1 MTFELENNKQK
12 MLNKKNHSKRARACL
27 FAGYNPDGKVYPY
40 IIDYLEELARH
51 CDIFYMADGEID
63 TDGERALKKYC
74 TKVWSVKHGK
84 YDFGSYSELANIYVG
99 WDALYQYD
107 EVIFANDSCFC
118 VQPFDAVFAK
128 MDREACDVWAL
139 LATDENNKD
148 YLYTLD
154 EYLAIPSKKLPLFC
168 LGSYFL
174 VFRGDVIRDIDFQ
187 EFINSVQKEAGRY
200 DVCVKYEMGLTS
212 FLKKKGFKLSAY
224 IKIVYR
230 NVTIYDEQ
238 AFRLLKK
245 GFPLIKTRIFRDN
258 PLSIPNLADW
268 SLIISRYVN
277 NNKIFAYLDQIGFV
291 WKQELLTFHVTPKLS
306 FSARWLPPIFRM
318 GIRNALKLM
327 IPPQLL
333 SYYRQL
339 RDIRRKKKVPHQFLP
354 LVLSAEINI
363 DKKRVTNNRL
373 FSQEPPVKRK
383 QYDSLVIFFNV
394 ANDTIGG
401 GMLSI
406 NRFVA
411 KSIEI
416 APEFGFDVIVSGLP
430 LENPVVSYSKFSAA
444 SPMVDFADISARFQI
459 DKLILHIPEL
469 YVPMFIDGL
478 TTKQRRWLKT
488 IGYLQINILDQNHD
502 FFPDRYYI
510 ECCRELTDDV
520 TITTAHVRYTS
531 QDMASKY
538 DCPVTLLTPFL
549 PEFYRVPYQDKEKI
563 IAISPDD
570 GPMDQEIT
578 KEQILQM
585 LASEF
590 PEYKIEIINNLSLEE
605 YKRLISSARF
615 TITFGEGYDGYF
627 IEPFLSDSLAFAV
640 YNETFFPK
648 DFAHSPTVYDSWS
661 ALFANIVADI
671 RKLEQDSKLYRKIG
685 IATEKIIRQY
695 TNNDISMKNL
705 KSFYR
710 REFDYLPEIY
720 QNDALFEKGSDQIS
734 GLEICNGKLLTG
746 K

>member
-1 MTFELENNKQK
+1 MP
-12 MLNKKNHSKRARACL
+12 NKKNHFKRARACL

-63 TDGERALKKYC
+63 SDGERALKKYC

-128 MDREACDVWAL
+128 MDREACDAWGL

-174 VFRGDVIRDIDFQ
+174 VFRGDVVRDIDFQ

-245 GFPLIKTRIFRDN
+245 GFPLIKARIFRDN

-277 NNKIFAYLDQIGFV
+277 NNKIFGYLDQIGFV
-291 WKQELLTFHVTPKLS
+291 WEQALLTFHVTPKLS
-306 FSARWLPPIFRM
+306 FSARWVPPIFRM
-318 GIRNALKLM
+318 GVRNALKLM

-354 LVLSAEINI
+354 LVLPAEINI
-363 DKKRVTNNRL
+363 DEKRITNKKLVGK
-373 FSQEPPVKRK
+373 EKAIKRQ
-383 QYDSLVIFFNV
+383 QYAYLVIFFNV

-416 APEFGFDVIVSGLP
+416 APEFGFEVIVSGLP

-469 YVPMFIDGL
+469 YVPIFIDGL
-478 TTKQRRWLKT
+478 TTKQRRWIKS
-488 IGYLQINILDQNHD
+488 IAYLQINILDQNHD

-531 QDMASKY
+531 QEMASKY

-549 PEFYRVPYQDKEKI
+549 PEFYRTPFQNKEKI

-570 GPMDQEIT
+570 GPIDGEVT
-578 KEQILQM
+578 KEEVLRLLRRELPDYQV
-585 LASEF
+585 
-590 PEYKIEIINNLSLEE
+590 KIINNLSLEE
-605 YKRLISSARF
+605 YKYLISKARF

-627 IEPFLSDSLAFAV
+627 IEPFLSDSIAFAV
-640 YNETFFPK
+640 YNQTFFPRE
-648 DFAHSPTVYDSWS
+648 FAGMPTVYDSWTL
-661 ALFANIVADI
+661 LFKSIIKDI
-671 RKLEQDSKLYRKIG
+671 RKFEMDPQIYRKIG
-685 IATEKIIRQY
+685 QDTEKFIRRY
-695 TNNDISMKNL
+695 TNNELSMNNL
-705 KSFYR
+705 KCFYNR
-710 REFDYLPEIY
+710 RFNYLPEIY
-720 QNDALFEKGSDQIS
+720 QDDPLFDKGSDQVSIMEE
-734 GLEICNGKLLTG
+734 LN
-746 K
+746 

>member
-1 MTFELENNKQK
+1 MP
-12 MLNKKNHSKRARACL
+12 NKKNHFKRARACL

-63 TDGERALKKYC
+63 SDGERALKKYC

-128 MDREACDVWAL
+128 MDREACDAWGL

-174 VFRGDVIRDIDFQ
+174 VFRGDVVRDIDFQ

-245 GFPLIKTRIFRDN
+245 GFPLIKARIFRDN

-277 NNKIFAYLDQIGFV
+277 NNKIFGYLDQIGFV
-291 WKQELLTFHVTPKLS
+291 WEQALLTFHVTPKLS
-306 FSARWLPPIFRM
+306 FSARWVPPIFRM
-318 GIRNALKLM
+318 GVRNALKLM

-354 LVLSAEINI
+354 LVLPAELNI
-363 DKKRVTNNRL
+363 DEKRITNKKLVGK
-373 FSQEPPVKRK
+373 EKAIKRQ
-383 QYDSLVIFFNV
+383 QYAYLVIFFNV

-416 APEFGFDVIVSGLP
+416 APEFGFEVIVSGLP

-469 YVPMFIDGL
+469 YVPIFIDGL
-478 TTKQRRWLKT
+478 TTKQRRWIKS
-488 IGYLQINILDQNHD
+488 IAYLQINILDQNHD

-531 QDMASKY
+531 QEMASKY

-549 PEFYRVPYQDKEKI
+549 PEFYRTPFQNKEKI

-570 GPMDQEIT
+570 GPIDGEVT
-578 KEQILQM
+578 KEEVLRLLRRELPDYQV
-585 LASEF
+585 
-590 PEYKIEIINNLSLEE
+590 KIINNLSLEE
-605 YKRLISSARF
+605 YKYLISKARF

-627 IEPFLSDSLAFAV
+627 IEPFLSDSIAFAV
-640 YNETFFPK
+640 YNQTFFPRE
-648 DFAHSPTVYDSWS
+648 FAGMPTVYDSWTL
-661 ALFANIVADI
+661 LFKSIIKDI
-671 RKLEQDSKLYRKIG
+671 RKFEMDPQIYRKIG
-685 IATEKIIRQY
+685 QDTEKFIRRY
-695 TNNDISMKNL
+695 TNNELSMNNL
-705 KSFYR
+705 KCFYNR
-710 REFDYLPEIY
+710 RFNYLPEIY
-720 QNDALFEKGSDQIS
+720 QDDPLFDKGSDQVSIMEE
-734 GLEICNGKLLTG
+734 LN
-746 K
+746 